1 MNQQTRLILVEG
13 VPFTGKSTTSEY
25 VATQLNLNGYSA
37 HWVSEGMMLQDYF
50 PYVLAVL
57 DRTQIVSETALR
69 AEWRAFVER
78 VQTETAIFV
87 VDSALSYAA
96 VDPLLMEDRPRA
108 AILAELRQI
117 AELCA
122 PLQPRVIHL
131 VGDVEQLVPASIAER
146 GEGWQKHIVEQ
157 AEATPYQQAR
167 GRTGVAGATS
177 LQLDSQELLRVVLA
191 QDGWSTLTLDVS
203 ASDRSTHQ
211 RAILDFLGLDKI
223 PVERPV
229 LEHSLLQSYA
239 GTYTTDDPE
248 RVNKLLSVRLEGDML
263 ALHAS
268 TQRYGPL
275 VPLST
280 TRFHLQASPLDV
292 EFVVE
297 DGLVRFLTLLTSD
310 GKTHS
315 YRRG

>member
-25 VATQLNLNGYSA
+25 ITTQLSLNGHSA
-37 HWVSEGMMLQDYF
+37 RWVSEGMMLQDYF

-57 DRTQIVSETALR
+57 DRQQIVTETALQ
-69 AEWRAFVER
+69 AEWRAFVEH
-78 VQTETAIFV
+78 VQAETTIFV

-96 VDPLLMEDRPRA
+96 VDPLMMADRPTA
-108 AILAELRQI
+108 AIHAELRQI

-122 PLQPRVIHL
+122 PLQPHVIHL
-131 VGDVEQLVPASIAER
+131 TGNAEQLVPASIAER

-177 LQLDSQELLRVVLA
+177 LQHDLQELLREVLA
-191 QDGWSTLTLDVS
+191 HEGWSTLTLDVS
-203 ASDRSTHQ
+203 APDRSTQ
-211 RAILDFLGLDKI
+211 PRAILDFLGLDEI
-223 PVERPV
+223 AVERPV
-229 LEHSLLQSYA
+229 LDHALLQSYV
-239 GTYTTDDPE
+239 GSYTTDDPE
-248 RVNKLLSVRLEGDML
+248 RVNKLLSVRLENDML

-268 TQRYGPL
+268 NQRYGPL

-297 DGLVRFLTLLTSD
+297 DGLVRSLTLLTSD

-315 YRRG
+315 YRRA